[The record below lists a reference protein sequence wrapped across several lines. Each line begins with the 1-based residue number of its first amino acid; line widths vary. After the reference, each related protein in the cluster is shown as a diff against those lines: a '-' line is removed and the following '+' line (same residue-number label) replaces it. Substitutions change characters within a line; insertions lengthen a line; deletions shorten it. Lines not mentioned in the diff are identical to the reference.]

1 MRKFVWLV
9 MFMFLLVGTAKAA
22 LIMTIDD
29 LEDGVTALTI
39 IDNGANDLAPSESG
53 KIIYNGTIGEWTLN
67 VTSGLSY
74 PVLGEQTKPAM
85 DLLSIDANTDNTGG
99 TLKITLYED
108 NFGPLD
114 PSITGWSAQI
124 GGTMSDTSGQV
135 STDVYIDAVKQT
147 SLVNLISGSNGAS
160 FGDHTTFPAPTY
172 LYSTNFKMGMEVTIS
187 HNGAGTTSLDVN
199 LHPVPEPATMLLV
212 GAGLVGIGFFGRMKI
227 RKK

>member
-29 LEDGVTALTI
+29 LEDGATALTI
-39 IDNGANDLAPSESG
+39 VDNGANDLAPTESG
-53 KIIYNGTIGEWTLN
+53 KIIYNGTVGEWTLN
-67 VTSGLSY
+67 VTVGLSY
-74 PVLGEQTKPAM
+74 PALGEQTKPAM
-85 DLLSIDANTDNTGG
+85 DLLSVDANTDISGG

-124 GGTMSDTSGQV
+124 GGTMSGTSGQV
-135 STDVYIDAVKQT
+135 SMDVYIDSTMQT
-147 SLVNLISGSNGAS
+147 SLVNLISTPAGAGFSN
-160 FGDHTTFPAPTY
+160 HTTFAAPVS
-172 LYSTNFKMGMEVTIS
+172 LYSNTFKMGMEVTIS
-187 HNGAGTTSLDVN
+187 HNGAGTTSLDAN